1 MYRFPSNSDI
11 EISPNP
17 FVQNEDSHYRNSVPG
32 RDQSMLQNNSPQDQ
46 HVPVAPAHSSNSSFP
61 GINAS
66 QTIVAQSNVQPLA
79 QQPQTVAR
87 SGDSGLPTSGAF
99 QQPQANIHWN
109 NKLLNRENV

>member
-1 MYRFPSNSDI
+1 M
-11 EISPNP
+11 
-17 FVQNEDSHYRNSVPG
+17 QNEDSHYRNSAPG
-32 RDQSMLQNNSPQDQ
+32 RDQSMLQTNYFYNIPQDQ
-46 HVPVAPAHSSNSSFP
+46 HIAVAPAHSSNSSFP

-66 QTIVAQSNVQPLA
+66 QTIVAQSNVQPLP